1 MLELAKVSS
10 ARGKQM
16 FDVVVRIFADVLIAV
31 VIIKVILSY
40 FLAPD
45 NKIRYIL
52 DQMVE
57 PLLAPI
63 RKLMPATMGLDFSFI
78 ILILLIQIIQMILIR
93 LF

>member
-1 MLELAKVSS
+1 
-10 ARGKQM
+10 M
-16 FDVVVRIFADVLIAV
+16 FDVVVRVVSEILIAL
-31 VIIKVILSY
+31 IFIKVILSW
-40 FLAPD
+40 FLPPD

-63 RKLMPATMGLDFSFI
+63 RNLMPATMGLDFSPM
-78 ILILLIQIIQMILIR
+78 ILILLIQVVRTVLIR